1 MSRSRVIFFV
11 IIGFAVLVVAGALFV
26 QSLQKSG
33 EDAKATQIAQ
43 ATATAMVLPGS
54 DTSGPVVPVY
64 AGGKP
69 PTDNLP
75 TYVCAADAFASY
87 YALQQMQVAGY
98 DVKYGFHLGIVPFF
112 MDNSYN
118 YDEAARTELL
128 NTGKIDCLFTT
139 LDSAA
144 LSGAGVI
151 TAVIDESAGADQL
164 WARPTINT
172 LNDLRGKRIVFPAD
186 SVGQFFTLY
195 SLYVAGLNPKN
206 DAQLVP
212 ADSVDDA
219 VRRFN
224 QGQADAVAGWEPNI
238 LDAAKSNNGKV
249 LLTSDKLRVL
259 IDVIMTS
266 RQSIKAKKRIV
277 QSFHDAWFYT
287 LKQQFE
293 NFGTAAKQ
301 IADWGHNDWSG
312 IQSATAEKNLG
323 DALAKLAQ
331 AGLSQNS
338 AAMNDTSSLIER
350 LTTAQRVWLAAGKSV
365 FSDKLADISNLVDT
379 TFVQNSVKNT
389 DLATSGQPRNNTFLL
404 TSRPNFEQIAPGKG
418 ETLAILPCRKFDF
431 LPNSTEMISESK
443 QILDNCVI
451 PILHS
456 STGIYLKIV
465 GSAAWLP
472 GDTEQINRDFAMK
485 RAQAVADYLK
495 SKGIDP
501 KRLTLDVRVP
511 PEERRNI
518 TDGLEQAKDRYVE
531 MSLITVGR

>member
-1 MSRSRVIFFV
+1 MSRSRVIFFL
-11 IIGFAVLVVAGALFV
+11 IIGLAVLVVAGALVV
-26 QSLQKSG
+26 QSLQKG
-33 EDAKATQIAQ
+33 TEDAKATQMAQ
-43 ATATAMVLPGS
+43 ATATAMVLPPS
-54 DTSGPVVPVY
+54 DTSGPVLPVY

-98 DVKYGFHLGIVPFF
+98 DVKYGFHLGIVPFY
-112 MDNSYN
+112 MENSFN
-118 YDEAARTELL
+118 YDETARTELL
-128 NTGKIDCLFTT
+128 STGKIDCLFTT

-151 TAVIDESAGADQL
+151 TAIIDESAGADQL
-164 WARPTINT
+164 WARPTIT
-172 LNDLRGKRIVFPAD
+172 SLNDLRSKRIVFPAD

-238 LDAAKSNNGKV
+238 LDAAKGNNGKV

-259 IDVIMTS
+259 VDVIMTS
-266 RQSIKAKKRIV
+266 RQSITGKTRIV

-293 NFGTAAKQ
+293 NFGTAATQ
-301 IADWGHNDWSG
+301 IANWGHNDWTG
-312 IQSATAEKNLG
+312 IRAATAEKDLG

-338 AAMNDTSSLIER
+338 AAMNDTTSLIER
-350 LTTAQRVWLAAGKSV
+350 LTTAQRVWLAAGESV
-365 FSDKLADISNLVDT
+365 FSDQPGDISGLVDV
-379 TFVQNSVKNT
+379 TFVRQSSRNG
-389 DLATSGQPRNNTFLL
+389 DLATSAQPRNNTFLL
-404 TSRPNFEQIAPGKG
+404 TSRPNFKEIAPNEG
-418 ETLAILPCRKFDF
+418 ETLAVLPCRKFDF
-431 LPNSTEMISESK
+431 LPNSTEMIQESK
-443 QILDNCVI
+443 QILDSCVI